1 MDEKKDNL
9 DSVAETSTITGW
21 KAPVKTSQPLPY
33 DSSASESEDDIEQS
47 TSDPTSSTVN
57 MKKCLFYRTDDQGM
71 MDALQ
76 GENSAFFKPLQG
88 LNSLSY
94 LSI

>member
-1 MDEKKDNL
+1 MDEKEDNL
-9 DSVAETSTITGW
+9 ERVVETSTITGW
-21 KAPVKTSQPLPY
+21 KAPVKTSLALPY

-47 TSDPTSSTVN
+47 ASDPASSTVN

-76 GENSAFFKPLQG
+76 GEDFAL
-88 LNSLSY
+88 LNHY
-94 LSI
+94 RD